1 MISII
6 FYCGFIINSLEQ
18 KKCKELLVN
27 TFDILVK
34 ERKEFKNYNLNN
46 IANIHYI
53 MLAMVADHNTNT
65 MNTHITIYKCKTSDN
80 FITSDC
86 PVSPIITCKINEYI
100 YPVSPK
106 CLIKLSLNEG
116 ENLVVDANKLIV
128 QEFNDITKTN
138 AYNYI
143 YKKYESN
150 I

>member
-1 MISII
+1 
-6 FYCGFIINSLEQ
+6 
-18 KKCKELLVN
+18 
-27 TFDILVK
+27 
-34 ERKEFKNYNLNN
+34 
-46 IANIHYI
+46 
-53 MLAMVADHNTNT
+53 MVAAHNTNI
-65 MNTHITIYKCKTSDN
+65 MNTHITIYKCKTSDS

-116 ENLVVDANKLIV
+116 ENLVIDADTLIV
-128 QEFNDITKTN
+128 QELNDKTEKN

-143 YKKYESN
+143 YRKFDCS